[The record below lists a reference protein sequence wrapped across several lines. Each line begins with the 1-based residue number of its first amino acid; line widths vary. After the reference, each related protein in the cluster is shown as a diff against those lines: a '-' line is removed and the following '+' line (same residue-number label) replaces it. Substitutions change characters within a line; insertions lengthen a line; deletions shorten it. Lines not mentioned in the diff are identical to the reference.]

1 MSTSL
6 VWTPPPAAVREHDVD
21 LKWEIG
27 RYFDEQYNGGSID
40 FMADSLFVP
49 FLKGIIAGTSD
60 KDKKASAESI
70 IQGINKYGRVQLY
83 TR

>member
-6 VWTPPPAAVREHDVD
+6 YWAPPPVEVREWNVD

-27 RYFDEQYNGGSID
+27 RYFDEQYNGGTMDTMVDRSI
-40 FMADSLFVP
+40 VP

-60 KDKKASAESI
+60 KDKKASADSL

-83 TR
+83 TK